1 MGESK
6 IIGPD
11 GLDIVNAGIG
21 EKLISAEIDTN
32 EIKLNTGKTSVPKG
46 FSINLIKPVGFYWQD
61 ELSTPQGIIVLHR
74 KAPSKIAP
82 SKSAPLKLALV
93 KLALA
98 RFTPLKFA

>member
-32 EIKLNTGKTSVPKG
+32 EIKVTRGKLPYLKDSK
-46 FSINLIKPVGFYWQD
+46 LI
-61 ELSTPQGIIVLHR
+61 
-74 KAPSKIAP
+74 
-82 SKSAPLKLALV
+82 
-93 KLALA
+93 
-98 RFTPLKFA
+98 